1 MRDTLS
7 GHQLIPSNELGPVA
21 RRITFSAA
29 ATPGVPEFVVRRPPA
44 QPARALTVRPGG
56 PQALA
61 SARVPPAVGN
71 SPRAGVAVPARA
83 SPEPIDVVL
92 RVRPLT
98 AAELKDGPSAVTVDP
113 KQPGVVT
120 IVPRNPALH
129 NATIRANSQALFR
142 FARVFDVDVSQQQL
156 FTETACPLI
165 HALFRG
171 TNGLVFAY
179 GTSNA
184 GKTYTIQGTPEN
196 PGILPRSLDV
206 IFNSIIAAKCRNK
219 VATEVNEV
227 VTAITGNCG
236 DECAALPEY
245 AREETIIPIDQ
256 DAEYSVLV
264 SYLEIYNEQ
273 CFDLFKKPRP
283 IPASPSGHPTPST
296 DLDVDQEAVIDVDQ
310 NPERCPESLF
320 PASRQCSKPPK
331 FKRPVLKLKEDRN
344 ANEVF
349 VDGLTHVEVFGV
361 SDVKTL
367 LEFGQKNRSVAQTGV
382 NERSSRSHT
391 IFNIKLE
398 KRTRTKRTNGSGSN
412 IIRSTS
418 SKLSIVDLAGN
429 ERTSRTN
436 TTGERLKE
444 SSLINKSLMNLG
456 HCLEAMRQNQRLMA
470 AQASSSQDENAPANR
485 IKITQKHPKA
495 LMPRKVVTVPFRQS
509 RLTRLFQ
516 QSLETGSAVMIV
528 NVSPASRD
536 ADETIHALRRA
547 AVAREVTIA
556 ASKNPELNK
565 TDISLEQ
572 ELQSKLKLA
581 QKLHQTKAEE
591 DAKTIKDLNQQ
602 IAILRDS
609 LEELRLEFAN
619 ERGELESEQDELWR
633 ENERLRDKL
642 AQAESCFAVREN
654 ELRDEILQATED
666 ILAQKD
672 ERYRVELERMW
683 HDGQHV
689 AQARADIV
697 SNTARKKIRGME
709 EKHRREIGNSIA
721 RRVSIAVRPA
731 LLNSDSEN
739 DDADIDNS
747 PCERDY
753 SNRCVAK
760 TLRLDD
766 LEVDEEEYSD
776 EGEVDDAL

>member
-1 MRDTLS
+1 MRDTLN
-7 GHQLIPSNELGPVA
+7 GHELIPSSELGPVA

-29 ATPGVPEFVVRRPPA
+29 ATPAAPELVVRRPPDPSA
-44 QPARALTVRPGG
+44 WARTVRPGE
-56 PQALA
+56 PQPLA
-61 SARVPPAVGN
+61 PARAPAAVGN
-71 SPRAGVAVPARA
+71 GSRAGVAAPARP

-98 AAELKDGPSAVTVDP
+98 PVELHEGPSAVTVDP
-113 KQPGVVT
+113 KKPGVVT

-129 NATIRANSQALFR
+129 HATIRANAQALFR
-142 FARVFDVDVSQQQL
+142 FARVFDSDVSQQQL
-156 FTETACPLI
+156 FTETTCPLI

-206 IFNSIIAAKCRNK
+206 IFNSINAAKHENK
-219 VATEVNEV
+219 VAPEVNEA
-227 VTAITGNCG
+227 VTAITGNG
-236 DECAALPEY
+236 EDELLTSSEY
-245 AREETIIPIDQ
+245 AREETIIPIDK
-256 DAEYSVLV
+256 DAEYTVLV

-273 CFDLFKKPRP
+273 CFDLFVKPRP
-283 IPASPSGHPTPST
+283 IPESSSARLAPVAN
-296 DLDVDQEAVIDVDQ
+296 LDVDQETVIDVDR
-310 NPERCPESLF
+310 NPVRCEESLF
-320 PASRQCSKPPK
+320 PANRQCSQPPK
-331 FKRPVLKLKEDRN
+331 FKRQVLKLKEDRN

-349 VDGLTHVEVFGV
+349 VDGLTQVEVFGV

-367 LEFGQKNRSVAQTGV
+367 LEFGQKNRSVAQTDV
-382 NERSSRSHT
+382 NARSSRSHT
-391 IFNIKLE
+391 IFNVKLE
-398 KRTRTKRTNGSGSN
+398 KKTCAMIKRGNGSN
-412 IIRSTS
+412 IMRSTS

-470 AQASSSQDENAPANR
+470 AHAASAQDENVPANR
-485 IKITQKHPKA
+485 IGIIQKHPKA
-495 LMPRKVVTVPFRQS
+495 LLPRKVVTVPFRQS

-528 NVSPASRD
+528 NVSPTSKD

-556 ASKNPELNK
+556 PLTNPEKK
-565 TDISLEQ
+565 TVDSLLEE
-572 ELQSKLKLA
+572 ELQSKLKVA
-581 QKLHQTKAEE
+581 QKLHQTRAEQ
-591 DAKTIKDLNQQ
+591 DAKIIKELNQQ

-609 LEELRLEFAN
+609 LEELRLEFAS

-731 LLNSDSEN
+731 LLNSDSDN
-739 DDADIDNS
+739 DDADVDNPS
-747 PCERDY
+747 CERCY
-753 SNRCVAK
+753 SNRSVSK
-760 TLRLDD
+760 TLKLDD

-776 EGEVDDAL
+776 EG